1 MLSEPDDVAK
11 NEIVEKILYAK
22 LVKIFNAISSN
33 DTSDLVKKDYYN
45 AKLPEIEKKI
55 PNHHKYITTYG
66 LNKFSGAILSHFVNQ
81 HHISHK
87 HPTFQTS
94 HTPNFSRPTSQ
105 TCHIS
110 KILHPKHT
118 KSRTFHN
125 QSKTWLEKTVIGLQ

>member
-1 MLSEPDDVAK
+1 MLSEPSDVAK
-11 NEIVEKILYAK
+11 NEVVEKILYAE
-22 LVKIFNAISSN
+22 LVIIFNAIPPN

-45 AKLPEIEKKI
+45 AKLLEIEKKI

-66 LNKFSGAILSHFVNQ
+66 LNKFSVAILSHFVNQ

-87 HPTFQTS
+87 HPTSPTS
-94 HTPNFSRPTSQ
+94 HSPNFPPPTSQ

-125 QSKTWLEKTVIGLQ
+125 QSKTYGLKKL